1 MRMRYILISLWVI
14 DKTYQTYTVIAK
26 LFLSFFYEQNMRGQ
40 LRKKNYLKTLT
51 LKART
56 NLHFLELFPSR
67 LSYLPSTNIK
77 KVRIN
82 TLEME

>member
-40 LRKKNYLKTLT
+40 LRKKNYLKNLNVESTDESALRRIVFF
-51 LKART
+51 KAII
-56 NLHFLELFPSR
+56 L
-67 LSYLPSTNIK
+67 YK
-77 KVRIN
+77 KG
-82 TLEME
+82 

>member
-40 LRKKNYLKTLT
+40 LRKKKLSKKTLT
-51 LKART
+51 SKART
-56 NLHFLELFPSR
+56 NNCFLQGYHIYRAP
-67 LSYLPSTNIK
+67 I
-77 KVRIN
+77 
-82 TLEME
+82 

>member
-40 LRKKNYLKTLT
+40 LRKKNYLKNLNVDSTDESALPRIVSF
-51 LKART
+51 KAIIFT
-56 NLHFLELFPSR
+56 EHQ
-67 LSYLPSTNIK
+67 YK
-77 KVRIN
+77 KG
-82 TLEME
+82 